1 MAKNDNPHALRFI
14 SSMEKHNLGE
24 EAIKFSQE
32 HPLSKSADIEK
43 KFEWAQN
50 KRIEK
55 GLPQTWCYCTLGY
68 LYYIVHEVGCR
79 WFFDHYL
86 LYFTPTLFSTLPMH
100 NLDSYPTY
108 ISFQK
113 ELFI

>member
-43 KFEWAQN
+43 KFEWAQH

-68 LYYIVHEVGCR
+68 TKKMFEFIFDAEVKVELLSSIKLGNENCR
-79 WFFDHYL
+79 
-86 LYFTPTLFSTLPMH
+86 T
-100 NLDSYPTY
+100 
-108 ISFQK
+108 
-113 ELFI
+113 